1 MKTVDKFTK
10 VNDKE
15 KVSNIKRLY
24 VGITKNDEIYSIEV
38 RDKNYFSISGSTD
51 RKITESDAEQISRD
65 MLIDNFEDGQ
75 FDPDYLPSD
84 AIDTDWFQDA
94 LEESNRF
101 YAEGIYDEGS
111 DDYPNR
117 LAEEM
122 VERGIV
128 DEEEAKDDE
137 FEAKEYID
145 DFVEDLS
152 SDYDDPTEWFIDNF
166 GKEEYNQTLVE
177 KNLIDVEAVVDD
189 MDVMEYFDNS
199 TLPEEVQGD
208 DGETYLFE
216 ASGGGQNI
224 DELNNLAVSFLP
236 FSLLAQVKRNWSK
249 YHLKELPKKDFFPKV
264 TQDEEAIL
272 KYYVNNNLDSY
283 AKGGMVYIYND
294 DEYDEDEIVDVL
306 KNDLLVYPDGIEDDE
321 DLINYF
327 LENEYLEVKR
337 YTKGGE
343 LEKKYGNRAEVFTV
357 REAYLTERK
366 DIISENFNLL
376 SEINKTE
383 FDNKGVIEKYG
394 NLDSIYVLYEPK
406 PMSEK
411 DDLPFAKGGEIK
423 VGKKY
428 SATFLNKFKKR
439 VPTKFEVISKF
450 KGRENKPMVE
460 ILTEDGR
467 RANIFEEDLKP
478 LMYAKGGEIEDDLKK
493 FQKQAQQLEI
503 DKEKGKIDDFT
514 YMVESG
520 KVNRIINYLIDK
532 KNKMAKGG
540 DVPKG
545 FHKMPDG
552 TIMKD
557 SEHMAKGGYIPYE
570 DVREFEVY
578 VSSFYGKNGIYKDD
592 YDGGFTE
599 QEIIEAVSDYIK
611 DPRTEWGGGDSID
624 RELMRDRYLIPS
636 RYPNRKTEFKE
647 KGGKMEK
654 VKVISEVYS
663 SNGNTYNIDEYREL
677 SNEELIGQKQLSLSE
692 AKNLLFKINEDAIDY
707 EDEIN
712 ELESVDELGDFVYE
726 NDLGT
731 IENTYNYSWWGGTRQ
746 YIMVH
751 NDGDR
756 YDADYETMV
765 FMSYHRGGDV
775 RGNYEKYE
783 AFEIDGYAYEEFP
796 IFADRLTYTIQ
807 KDGKSITAD
816 TEDMEGYDL
825 YIQQSDF
832 DEFEENDTTNLDE
845 LGEKLGFKAYDY
857 YEAGG
862 TLPTPFGQAGL
873 VGETGTLNEMELFA
887 MGGTLPQ
894 GVHQYYANTYNP
906 AYPTPHGYAKGGDV
920 KELKQISKELA
931 KSVKAHD
938 RQSKELKKIAS
949 SLVEEGKMA
958 KGGSI
963 DDLHK
968 RVEDLVRNLTSFE
981 YEVFAFDN
989 NIDPENA
996 NEMYDFIYNLNKK
1009 EAEKIIAQL
1018 KGVYAKGGSLLVGK
1032 KGYLKR
1038 DYGTFGQ
1045 KGDKILISSFEY
1057 PKVYGK
1063 LFDRGLKNKY
1073 RKVDYE
1079 YDVNDISLKPIYPMF
1094 AKKGGMITSAS
1105 EYHKVRNVEYDKR
1118 VKSGKIKDTDEN
1130 FEKFDEMYFDELVK
1144 KGKINPKNYF
1154 GHGGMMHSQGFNDKL
1169 DESLGNTKGKR
1180 SKKKQNYK
1188 DRRDESEAMEKKQGR
1203 RKYAR
1208 VKTMDKGNRKKR
1220 KTPMTL
1226 AKAIRRDGEKWQDA
1240 LKRAVAMMKKDA

>member
-24 VGITKNDEIYSIEV
+24 VGITKDDEIYSIEV
-38 RDKNYFSISGSTD
+38 RDKKGVNYFSISGSTD
-51 RKITESDAEQISRD
+51 RKITESEAEEQSRE

-75 FDPDYLPSD
+75 FDPDYISSD

-101 YAEGIYDEGS
+101 YAEDIYDEGS

-122 VERGIV
+122 VDRGIV

-137 FEAKEYID
+137 FEAMDYID

-166 GKEEYNQTLVE
+166 GKEEYNRTLVE

-199 TLPEEVQGD
+199 TLPEEVVGD

-272 KYYVNNNLDSY
+272 KYYVNNDLDSY
-283 AKGGMVYIYND
+283 AKGG
-294 DEYDEDEIVDVL
+294 DV
-306 KNDLLVYPDGIEDDE
+306 KVGDIVYPDTLSGKWKVIKLLGDKKSNRGIT
-321 DLINYF
+321 F
-327 LENEYLEVKR
+327 M
-337 YTKGGE
+337 GGDYYE
-343 LEKKYGNRAEVFTV
+343 TQ
-357 REAYLTERK
+357 
-366 DIISENFNLL
+366 IQS
-376 SEINKTE
+376 
-383 FDNKGVIEKYG
+383 
-394 NLDSIYVLYEPK
+394 LDT
-406 PMSEK
+406 
-411 DDLPFAKGGEIK
+411 GEI
-423 VGKKY
+423 VNY
-428 SATFLNKFKKR
+428 PSNR
-439 VPTKFEVISKF
+439 
-450 KGRENKPMVE
+450 
-460 ILTEDGR
+460 
-467 RANIFEEDLKP
+467 
-478 LMYAKGGEIEDDLKK
+478 YAKGG
-493 FQKQAQQLEI
+493 
-503 DKEKGKIDDFT
+503 KIDDKLFDKI
-514 YMVESG
+514 YKKYRAKNYFG
-520 KVNRIINYLIDK
+520 LDDRI
-532 KNKMAKGG
+532 KNKIKELKSFQRKGDKNALKYNEDDVKNYFEEENYKRSYENTYKPLVNAIKNKDKDFLKNRVRYNQKFTKEIFEKYTGNKLPNTNVALAKYFDKNYAKGG

-545 FHKMPDG
+545 FHKKLDG

-578 VSSFYGKNGIYKDD
+578 VSSFYGKDGIYKDD

-611 DPRTEWGGGDSID
+611 DPRTEWGGGDSFD
-624 RELMRDRYLIPS
+624 RELVRDRYLIPS

-663 SNGNTYNIDEYREL
+663 SNGNTYNIDEYRKL
-677 SNEELIGQKQLSLSE
+677 SNEELIGKKQLSLTE

-796 IFADRLTYTIQ
+796 IFSDRLTYTIQ

-816 TEDMEGYDL
+816 TEDMEGYNL

-832 DEFEENDTTNLDE
+832 DEFEEDDTTNLDE
-845 LGEKLGFKAYDY
+845 LGEKLGFEAYEY

-906 AYPTPHGYAKGGDV
+906 AYPTPHGYAKGGEIGVGSVVANKKHKTIGIVRDYYEKYGDARTDADGMVNISDLEAYNPKKHKNYKIAPSTKDEIESAEMDYAKGGDV

-958 KGGSI
+958 KGGYVDIIKVTEPRSG
-963 DDLHK
+963 K
-968 RVEDLVRNLTSFE
+968 RTEKQVSRKDTYREALK
-981 YEVFAFDN
+981 EVDRLNAKNKNPDVKFVTG
-989 NIDPENA
+989 NI
-996 NEMYDFIYNLNKK
+996 F
-1009 EAEKIIAQL
+1009 
-1018 KGVYAKGGSLLVGK
+1018 AKGGK
-1032 KGYLKR
+1032 
-1038 DYGTFGQ
+1038 T
-1045 KGDKILISSFEY
+1045 
-1057 PKVYGK
+1057 
-1063 LFDRGLKNKY
+1063 
-1073 RKVDYE
+1073 
-1079 YDVNDISLKPIYPMF
+1079 
-1094 AKKGGMITSAS
+1094 
-1105 EYHKVRNVEYDKR
+1105 
-1118 VKSGKIKDTDEN
+1118 
-1130 FEKFDEMYFDELVK
+1130 
-1144 KGKINPKNYF
+1144 
-1154 GHGGMMHSQGFNDKL
+1154 QGFNDKL

-1180 SKKKQNYK
+1180 STKEQNYK
-1188 DRRDESEAMEKKQGR
+1188 DRRDESEAMEKKDGR